1 MAILPATLIGSL
13 PPAQSSPTYCR
24 MAANRRFASLLDGM
38 GAIFAPRPRD
48 HAFAYDSDSAYHRP
62 RTSRRPRRNT
72 FDHDTRHEPA
82 YAAAPPP
89 KPDLDHLR
97 QARAAYYAPPPELAE
112 LADPRSGRRPSAA
125 SVALSSHPPTPP
137 PPPVPVPDLPDME
150 PRLTRAAST
159 RKTSRSKR
167 QQPDERRPSRKERE
181 DRDSGVYVYSTPR
194 SGDSRSR
201 REEDLGDTRSRAGG
215 AHRRAVS
222 SPATNI
228 IDVEVEREPEPE
240 PEPSVRR
247 ADGARLNR
255 YVLGISLSSEPGR

>member
-1 MAILPATLIGSL
+1 
-13 PPAQSSPTYCR
+13 